1 MRVPASVQ
9 VAMAGTGL
17 LIALGASGCSKGV
30 EQPTAAETALA
41 ADIPADTSASDKAA
55 SLSVERERD
64 SLSRTDL
71 RTPEPREERGSS
83 SPQNAWMFRGSGDE
97 SQPISNATP
106 VSTQGTQA
114 SILPPQPTQPPTVVQ
129 PPKPQPPKPVVAT
142 QPPQPQRPPGWQ
154 IRAACGRG

>member
-9 VAMAGTGL
+9 VAMVGTGL
-17 LIALGASGCSKGV
+17 LIALGATGCSKGV

-41 ADIPADTSASDKAA
+41 ADVPADTSVSDKPA
-55 SLSVERERD
+55 SVPLERDRD

-71 RTPEPREERGSS
+71 RTPERDDRSS
-83 SPQNAWMFRGSGDE
+83 VAPQNAWMFRGTGGE

-106 VSTQGTQA
+106 VTTQGTQA
-114 SILPPQPTQPPTVVQ
+114 SILPPQPTVVQ
-129 PPKPQPPKPVVAT
+129 PPKPPPPKPVVAT
-142 QPPQPQRPPGWQ
+142 QPPQRPPGWS